1 MGKRLTWFILGG
13 MALGVIVGFVLNRG
27 FAADD
32 PQLAA
37 IADYLKL
44 LPDVFLKLIKMII
57 APLVF
62 ATIVIGIAGMGDS
75 TALGRIGGRALA
87 WFITASLLSLSLGLL
102 LVNLFR
108 PGVELSLEAATEVGE
123 LATSEFT
130 LRHFVLEIFPTSA
143 FDAMAQNHILQILV
157 FSLFV
162 GVALSALRERGEI
175 LVRGCEALAELMLQ
189 ITNYVMRFAPFAVFG
204 ALASVVATKG
214 LGIIA
219 TYGVL
224 VSEFYFGLLLL
235 WILLLSIGAA
245 FLHRRI
251 FEPGV
256 GAPIPEAVEAAK
268 LVGEVKKL
276 DAWGFTLSIF
286 PGNALEALATN
297 NILQIL
303 VFSIF
308 AGVAL
313 SAIGEKGAPLVRGAD
328 ALAEMMLQIT
338 GYVMRFAPF
347 AVFGA
352 IAKVV
357 AASGLGILLTYFE
370 LLVEFYASL
379 VLLWIVLLTMGWVF
393 LRQRIWTLIRY
404 IREPLLLAFSTASSE
419 AALPKML
426 EQLDRFGVP
435 RRISGFMLPLGYS
448 FNLDGSMMYMSFA
461 TIFIAQAY
469 GIDLSIGTQVLI
481 LLTLMISSKGIAA
494 VPRASLVVITGTL
507 AQFGLPVE
515 GVAIILAIDQF
526 LDMGR
531 TATNVV
537 GNAVATS
544 VITKWE
550 GMLKVTEPE

>member
-1 MGKRLTWFILGG
+1 MDRRLTLYILIG
-13 MALGVIVGFVLNRG
+13 MVLGVAVGQVLHLSLD
-27 FAADD
+27 AAVIKES
-32 PQLAA
+32 
-37 IADYLKL
+37 IAPWLKL
-44 LPDVFLKLIKMII
+44 LSDIFLNLIKLLV
-57 APLVF
+57 APLVLS
-62 ATIVIGIAGMGDS
+62 TIVVGIAHMGDS
-75 TALGRIGGRALA
+75 TALGRIGFRALA
-87 WFITASLLSLSLGLL
+87 WFITASLISIGLGLVM
-102 LVNLFR
+102 VNLF
-108 PGVELSLEAATEVGE
+108 
-123 LATSEFT
+123 
-130 LRHFVLEIFPTSA
+130 
-143 FDAMAQNHILQILV
+143 Q
-157 FSLFV
+157 
-162 GVALSALRERGEI
+162 
-175 LVRGCEALAELMLQ
+175 
-189 ITNYVMRFAPFAVFG
+189 
-204 ALASVVATKG
+204 
-214 LGIIA
+214 
-219 TYGVL
+219 
-224 VSEFYFGLLLL
+224 
-235 WILLLSIGAA
+235 
-245 FLHRRI
+245 
-251 FEPGV
+251 PGV
-256 GAPIPEAVEAAK
+256 GAPIPDAAAAAK
-268 LVGEVKKL
+268 AVGEVKHL
-276 DAWGFTLSIF
+276 SAPEFILSIF
-286 PGNALEALATN
+286 PKNAFEAMATN

-313 SAIGEKGAPLVRGAD
+313 SAIGEKGSTLVRGAD

-352 IAKVV
+352 LANVV
-357 AASGLGILLTYFE
+357 AASGLEILKTYLELLFEFYLSLILLWT
-370 LLVEFYASL
+370 
-379 VLLWIVLLTMGWVF
+379 VLLTIGAVF

-404 IREPLLLAFSTASSE
+404 IRQPLMIAFSTASSE
-419 AALPKML
+419 AALPKMF

-469 GIDLSIGTQVLI
+469 GIDLSIGTQVMI

-507 AQFGLPVE
+507 AMFGLPVE

-550 GMLKVTEPE
+550 GMLEVEEPEFVEHPHAPAHTAAGGRAGLELDV